1 VDQEKEKQLM
11 KTIKEAVREKYAKA
25 AKEAA
30 SCCEPSCCSSGSKLV
45 EYEGVPGVVPESNL
59 GLGCGVPTQYADLK
73 TGETV
78 VDLGSG
84 AGIDVFLAAQEV
96 GPTGRV
102 IGIDMTPEMIQRARE
117 NAAKNHIQNVEFRQG
132 DIEAIPV
139 DDASVDVV
147 LSNCVINLAP
157 DKRRVYSEMHR
168 VLRPGG
174 RFVVSDMVTYGR
186 VPASVRKDLEL
197 WAGCVAGALDR
208 NEYLDVIAEAGFEGV
223 IVKAESTYDSPE
235 KASYGLQSVTLEGQ
249 KRG

>member
-1 VDQEKEKQLM
+1 M

-25 AKEAA
+25 AQQAA
-30 SCCEPSCCSSGSKLV
+30 SCCEPSCCDSGSKLV
-45 EYEGVPGVVPESNL
+45 EYEGVSGVVPESNL
-59 GLGCGVPTQYADLK
+59 GLGCGIPTQYAGLRP
-73 TGETV
+73 GETV

-96 GPTGRV
+96 GPAGRV
-102 IGIDMTPEMIQRARE
+102 IGVDMTPEMIQRARA
-117 NAAKNHIQNVEFRQG
+117 NASKHHIKNVEFRQG
-132 DIEAIPV
+132 DIEAMPV

-157 DKRRVYSEMHR
+157 DKRRVYSEIHR

-174 RFVVSDMVTYGR
+174 RFVVSDMVTYGS
-186 VPASVRKDLEL
+186 VPESVRKDLEL

-208 NEYLDVIAEAGFEGV
+208 EEYLGIITQAGFDAV
-223 IVKAESTYDSPE
+223 TVKSESTFDSPE
-235 KASYGLQSVTLEGQ
+235 KTKFGLQSVTLEGR